1 MRGTRSG
8 ESVSALVSTPVSD
21 VQRLALAPRAAL
33 NAYLVGDVLVDAGM
47 PGQGRAIV
55 GMIGERPVRRHV
67 LTHPHLDHAGGSAHV
82 CRTFGLEGAACG
94 SLDLADLQAGR
105 SPELALR
112 PRLRPLGRAL
122 GRYTPVEATALTDGE
137 TVGHGFV
144 VVPSPGHTP
153 GHISLWRATD
163 GVLIA
168 GDALMGLDLL
178 SGQPHLRLPPR
189 FDQPDPSA
197 VRTSALRLAA
207 LEPQVLFFGHGP
219 PMTDA
224 TPRLRAFAATLT

>member
-1 MRGTRSG
+1 
-8 ESVSALVSTPVSD
+8 VSALVSTPVGD
-21 VQRLALAPRAAL
+21 VQRLSLAPRAAL
-33 NAYLVGDVLVDAGM
+33 NAYLVGDVVVDAGM

-55 GMIGERPVRRHV
+55 RMIAGRSIRRHV

-82 CRTFGLEGAACG
+82 CRTFSLEGAACG
-94 SLDLADLQAGR
+94 TLDLADLRAGR

-112 PRLRPLGRAL
+112 PRLRPLSRAL
-122 GRYTPVEATALTDGE
+122 GRYTPVEATALVDGE

-153 GHISLWRATD
+153 GHISLWRAAD
-163 GVLIA
+163 RVLIA

-178 SGQPHLRLPPR
+178 SGQPRLRLPPR
-189 FDQPDPSA
+189 FDQPDPAA

-207 LEPQVLFFGHGP
+207 LEPQVVFFGHGP

-224 TPRLRAFAATLT
+224 TPRLHAFAATLA